1 MNKKNIMIAIAI
13 VLALLFFLDCFMF
26 PKINYSNL
34 DQNNKNFAVVELFT
48 SEGCSSCPPADELL
62 ANLQKEVSNK
72 NIFLLAFHVDYWD
85 RLGWKDSFSR
95 EEYTDRQRQY
105 KQWLGLNVLYTP
117 EFVINGTSEFAGDSK
132 STLYEKVSNALK
144 KEPLLEITLEAKN
157 IGDSLILNYT
167 TNRLEEDASFF
178 LAIIEKKAST
188 KVGRGENNGSVLNH
202 VQIVRNA
209 FTIPLKEKE
218 NNLNMSRPEYLN
230 WTDFELIAFVQ
241 KNETGEIIA
250 ATRAVLK

>member
-1 MNKKNIMIAIAI
+1 
-13 VLALLFFLDCFMF
+13 MF

-132 STLYEKVSNALK
+132 STLYEKYLMLLK
-144 KEPLLEITLEAKN
+144 RASFRNNFGSKN
-157 IGDSLILNYT
+157 IGDSLILNYK

-178 LAIIEKKAST
+178 
-188 KVGRGENNGSVLNH
+188 
-202 VQIVRNA
+202 
-209 FTIPLKEKE
+209 
-218 NNLNMSRPEYLN
+218 
-230 WTDFELIAFVQ
+230 
-241 KNETGEIIA
+241 
-250 ATRAVLK
+250 